1 MLVASPRNHH
11 NLQRE
16 VARFWRP
23 LRILGGTQHRR
34 QIPLQLDLQLALV
47 RRQDD
52 GVDEA
57 TQRLRGFR
65 AGFWIFRDFVAGVSP
80 KQIAKNLNARRR
92 DRGGRG

>member
-23 LRILGGTQHRR
+23 LRILGRPQHRR
-34 QIPLQLDLQLALV
+34 QIPLQLDLQFALV

-52 GVDEA
+52 GVDKA
-57 TQRLRGFR
+57 SKRLGGFR
-65 AGFWIFRDFVAGVSP
+65 ADFWMLQGPCQSVTS
-80 KQIAKNLNARRR
+80 
-92 DRGGRG
+92 

>member
-34 QIPLQLDLQLALV
+34 QIPFQLDLKFALV
-47 RRQDD
+47 RSEDD

-57 TQRLRGFR
+57 SKRLRGFC
-65 AGFWIFRDFVAGVSP
+65 AGFWPRAPMVFTVWR
-80 KQIAKNLNARRR
+80 L
-92 DRGGRG
+92 